1 MIKTLLAAATLASAT
16 AGVAQAGT
24 LADLRWDKRIVILFD
39 AGAGADERIA
49 EQKRRLLGNE
59 AALAERE
66 LVAFAVVG
74 DEIQPIYGEA
84 PTGQSADS
92 LRKRFD
98 ISAETPFTTILIGKD
113 GGVKWRGEQPIA
125 EAELE
130 GIIDAMPMR
139 RVGK

>member
-24 LADLRWDKRIVILFD
+24 LADLRWDKRIVILF
-39 AGAGADERIA
+39 GSGADERIA

-74 DEIQPIYGEA
+74 DEIQPIYGKA

-98 ISAETPFTTILIGKD
+98 ISAETSFTTILIGKD